1 MHFGRNQLLPD
12 SIGFSPLTPSHP
24 KGLYHNWARTSS
36 RLSTA
41 FILLRARSSGFG
53 SLSCDCPH
61 FHTVRLVACAH
72 IAFAAASYKVISLA
86 TRKDSLPRFS
96 KRTTG
101 LSCLTQALTV

>member
-12 SIGFSPLTPSHP
+12 SIGFSPLTPGHP
-24 KGLYHNWARTSS
+24 KGLYHNRYQASTPLS
-36 RLSTA
+36 RSFTLP
-41 FILLRARSSGFG
+41 RARSSGFG

-72 IAFAAASYKVISLA
+72 IAFAAVAFKEINLA

-96 KRTTG
+96 KRTSG
-101 LSCLTQALTV
+101 LSLVRER